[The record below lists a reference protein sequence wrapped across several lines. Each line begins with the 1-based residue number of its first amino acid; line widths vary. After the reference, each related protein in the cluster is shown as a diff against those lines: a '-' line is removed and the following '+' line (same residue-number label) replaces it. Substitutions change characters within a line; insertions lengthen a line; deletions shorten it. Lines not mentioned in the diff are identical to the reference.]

1 MWTHRIY
8 IHLKYLTFEI
18 FLNLWCPLSFS
29 NFLHSHPPCLNG
41 CLLLSSV
48 AQLCP
53 TLCRL
58 VYTQPSSPVDGIY
71 QARILK
77 WVATSFSKGSSWP
90 RNQTLVSCIAGGFF
104 ITALPGKPIS
114 MNSILFFQLVRLPVL
129 ESFLSF
135 LFLSHMYSSW
145 KQILLV
151 LPSKYNTLTTS
162 QFLHWYPP
170 LGPRYLYLT
179 RLAYR

>member
-48 AQLCP
+48 AQSCP
-53 TLCRL
+53 ALCRL
-58 VYTQPSSPVDGIY
+58 DYTQPSSPVDGIY

-90 RNQTLVSCIAGGFF
+90 RDQALVSCIAGGFF
-104 ITALPGKPIS
+104 ITAPPGKPIS
-114 MNSILFFQLVRLPVL
+114 MNSILIFSVGQAPSPGVILVFSLSLTHISCL
-129 ESFLSF
+129 EADPF
-135 LFLSHMYSSW
+135 SSAF
-145 KQILLV
+145 KIQYTDYFLV
-151 LPSKYNTLTTS
+151 LTLVS
-162 QFLHWYPP
+162 SPW
-170 LGPRYLYLT
+170 
-179 RLAYR
+179 A